1 MTWNFLQSISIYVTI
16 VYSVEKQRIISTIP
30 RNIQVTT
37 ESKQK
42 LMKKVGSIFFASLI
56 ISIDSKQITDQN
68 FALIECQFSIILR
81 HLLALV

>member
-1 MTWNFLQSISIYVTI
+1 MTWNFLQSISIYVTK
-16 VYSVEKQRIISTIP
+16 VESVEKQRIISTIR

-37 ESKQK
+37 DSKQK

-56 ISIDSKQITDQN
+56 FLIDSKEITDQN
-68 FALIECQFSIILR
+68 FTLIECQFSIILR

>member
-1 MTWNFLQSISIYVTI
+1 MTWNFLQSMSIYVTK
-16 VYSVEKQRIISTIP
+16 VYSVEKQRKISTIL

-68 FALIECQFSIILR
+68 FAPIERQFSIILR